1 MSDSEEVKGEDTDSS
16 SEDIT
21 TGAETTET
29 SEGEE
34 TEVAGES
41 EGSEGNAESVTDN
54 EVAESDAEA
63 KKDAGDNVIVYD
75 FAHPS
80 HKLNSR
86 LPVLEVINSKIA
98 TNLATLLS
106 AQFHQKIE
114 IEHKEAS
121 FEKFENYVK
130 TLPECISISQ
140 YRMDPLQGSSLLIL
154 DGDLIFMLVDSFFGG
169 VDELSES
176 LGARSF
182 TPTELR
188 ITEKVRDNVFSAI
201 SSSWE
206 SVIRIN
212 PVFQTLLT
220 NVELTNPSH
229 PSAVV
234 VCCKFDIKMKSGTRE
249 CHLVIPYSVLE
260 PIRPQLTNDLQV
272 MPDQDYAWLQ
282 EFTQQVMG
290 CDIDIEGVFAESRIS
305 VKELV
310 NLKVGDFI
318 PLGKVQTVEFSSEGV
333 PLFEA
338 SVGVSNGMVSASVNQ
353 WHERKKIHRR

>member
-1 MSDSEEVKGEDTDSS
+1 MSDSDEEVKDEQEPDSASVDNATGEEVAETLEGAEAAVS
-16 SEDIT
+16 SEDDE
-21 TGAETTET
+21 GVETEENTE
-29 SEGEE
+29 SDVELEGE
-34 TEVAGES
+34 S
-41 EGSEGNAESVTDN
+41 
-54 EVAESDAEA
+54 
-63 KKDAGDNVIVYD
+63 GDNVIVYD

-114 IEHKEAS
+114 IKHKEAS
-121 FEKFENYVK
+121 FEKFEDYVK
-130 TLPECISISQ
+130 SLPECISISQ

-188 ITEKVRDNVFSAI
+188 ITERLRDNVFSAI
-201 SSSWE
+201 SSAWE

-234 VCCKFDIKMKSGTRE
+234 VCCKFDIEMKSGTRE

-290 CDIDIEGVFAESRIS
+290 CDIDIEGVFAESRIT

-338 SVGVSNGMVSASVNQ
+338 SVGVSNGMVSASVSQ